1 MDPLLLTIKCSDGEI
16 LEVDPS
22 IIKHSELL
30 SKYAEIS
37 KNSPYWKDNEDED
50 FGEINEALKSILDQ
64 EELKID
70 QS

>member
-1 MDPLLLTIKCSDGEI
+1 MDSLILTIKCSDGEI
-16 LEVDPS
+16 LDVDPS

-30 SKYAEIS
+30 SKYAETS
-37 KNSPYWKDNEDED
+37 KNTPYWEDNEDENFD
-50 FGEINEALKSILDQ
+50 EINEALKSILDQ